1 MTEHEAKLHEAARM
15 LIDVS
20 KLLRPHRSTEYH
32 QAFAITEL
40 DWLTYERSDDLDVI
54 ADRADAD
61 DEITQIVQEVAGQE
75 VAA

>member
-20 KLLRPHRSTEYH
+20 KLLRPHLSAEYH

-40 DWLTYERSDDLDVI
+40 DWLTHGRSDDLDVI
-54 ADRADAD
+54 TDRAD
-61 DEITQIVQEVAGQE
+61 DEITQVVQEVAWQE
-75 VAA
+75 GLA